1 MPYIGAGIQRFNT
14 ADGLTVNGNAEVTG
28 TTALTG
34 NATAAGTLDVTGSIT
49 SSANATITTAGN
61 SAQLTLASTDDD
73 ANVGPLLSMF
83 RNSSSPADSDLTGK
97 IEFNAEDSA
106 GNATT
111 YTSIN
116 SRIRDVTNGT
126 EDGELKIE
134 VRKDGTNR
142 ESLTLKE
149 DETVFNEAGV
159 DTDFRV
165 ESNGN
170 ANMLF
175 VDAGNNRVG
184 VGTKSTSTQ
193 LHVSESGSAN
203 ATQRIQA
210 DADGYAELH
219 SQQCWWRG
227 FQRRQIFCGWRQHAT
242 MGDHRTRV

>member
-184 VGTKSTSTQ
+184 VGTNFQHSIACERKWPCHSTYS
-193 LHVSESGSAN
+193 S
-203 ATQRIQA
+203 
-210 DADGYAELH
+210 
-219 SQQCWWRG
+219 
-227 FQRRQIFCGWRQHAT
+227 
-242 MGDHRTRV
+242 